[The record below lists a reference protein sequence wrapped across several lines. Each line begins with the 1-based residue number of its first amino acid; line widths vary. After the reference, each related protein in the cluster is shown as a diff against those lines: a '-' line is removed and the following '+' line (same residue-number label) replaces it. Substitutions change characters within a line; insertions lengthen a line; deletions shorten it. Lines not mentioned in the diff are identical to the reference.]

1 MHGGMSQDP
10 STLSHALSFDGP
22 EMVPHPGAVLADR
35 FVLERLLGHGG
46 CGIVYSATDLDVGQ
60 RVAVKILY
68 RTAVDG
74 SSRER
79 LRREVFAARDPHPNV
94 ATVFDLQ
101 EIDGLCFL
109 VMELVDGES
118 LASRLNQGEV
128 LDESRIADIGQQIA
142 AALSHLHRRGLIH
155 RDIKPSNVLVG
166 HDGTTKLCDL
176 GLARAV
182 DPGQTVTR
190 IGASVGTPAFM
201 APEQAR
207 GDHVTTAAD
216 IFALGRTVSAM
227 MNHGATAIDDGPPN
241 DTVASSSSEADSTS
255 PPTYSRWLS
264 RLVKWMLETDPR
276 DRPTAAQVEAAFSSR
291 RTRLYPRRRH
301 WIRGAAAL
309 GLTCAAVAVWF
320 ATHHQP
326 SVAFEV
332 GTNTVR
338 GIDDRGEMVWEHRL
352 QGTVQQ
358 VERIDL
364 DADGRDE
371 LVVVSGR
378 NRVTVARPGAPMYEI
393 VVVHLD
399 GSLVTRAVP
408 ENLIRNW
415 DFDYPKQVIAHVT
428 TTDVDDDG
436 ISELLVSC
444 AQINYYPSSLLVY
457 WPRWDTWDHVLNHTG
472 RMYDV
477 TTGPG
482 SRVAFF
488 AVNNR
493 LAMMPVVGVLRLQ
506 PPPDRDPSASAPDV
520 CTAPPLGVPDSCT
533 SAVWDY
539 YVPLDPEPFA
549 HSSKAVSMAFRPEG
563 GVDLDVDGQMIAIDP
578 GGNPMPPY
586 GGFVDLRG
594 ERLWFM
600 HQIWN
605 LDFRARPGWGGRVE
619 PMVHELLERSPGLL
633 EERAYLAIA
642 RVESAKAL
650 AMTGDST
657 AAIATLREAVD
668 TVPFDGVRLLLANL
682 YAIAGDDDRA
692 LDQVD
697 LLMRTGTTVKSW
709 FDAPY
714 LRLTIQIERGD
725 AIEIATWIDHFARLV
740 PNSDQQTGVARA
752 LTAWSHVWSD
762 RVEPIDL
769 DARSWSYAQ
778 SGLGWGGIA
787 RWRAH
792 RVRPRDE
799 YALREAIAAN
809 PDAEGVSR
817 LGLAAI
823 LMALDRPSEALTE
836 IDRAR
841 HALMGRAPI
850 DFESSQLLDLATAV
864 RAVALDASGD
874 HESAR
879 QSAVEVC
886 RNTRPGRLPRI
897 LAAEVLGDCTESSD
911 QRTPVS
917 EVLPGLDQD

>member
-1 MHGGMSQDP
+1 
-10 STLSHALSFDGP
+10 
-22 EMVPHPGAVLADR
+22 
-35 FVLERLLGHGG
+35 
-46 CGIVYSATDLDVGQ
+46 
-60 RVAVKILY
+60 
-68 RTAVDG
+68 
-74 SSRER
+74 
-79 LRREVFAARDPHPNV
+79 
-94 ATVFDLQ
+94 VFDLQ
-101 EIDGLCFL
+101 ELDGLCFL
-109 VMELVDGES
+109 VMELVEGES
-118 LASRLNQGEV
+118 LANRLNRGEV

-155 RDIKPSNVLVG
+155 RDIKPSNVLVR
-166 HDGTTKLCDL
+166 HDGATKLCDL

-207 GDHVTTAAD
+207 GDHITTAAD

-227 MNHGATAIDDGPPN
+227 MNHGAKAPDDDPPRDIDAPPTA
-241 DTVASSSSEADSTS
+241 ECDSTS
-255 PPTYSRWLS
+255 PPVFSPWLS
-264 RLVKWMLETDPR
+264 RLVKWMLEADPR

-291 RTRLYPRRRH
+291 KTRLYPRRRH
-301 WIRGAAAL
+301 WIRGATAL
-309 GLTCAAVAVWF
+309 GLTCAAVSVWL
-320 ATHHQP
+320 ATHHRP

-332 GTNTVR
+332 GTATVK
-338 GIDDRGEMVWEHRL
+338 GIDDRGGMVWERRL
-352 QGTVQQ
+352 EGTVNQ

-371 LVVVSGR
+371 LVVVAGR
-378 NRVTVARPGAPMYEI
+378 DRATVVRPGSPMYEI
-393 VVVHLD
+393 TVIRLD
-399 GSLVTRAVP
+399 ESLVTRAVP
-408 ENLIRNW
+408 EDLIRAW
-415 DFDYPKQVIAHVT
+415 DFDYPKQIVAHVT
-428 TTDVDDDG
+428 AADVDADG
-436 ISELLVSC
+436 ISELLVTC

-472 RMYDV
+472 RIYDV
-477 TTGPG
+477 ATGPG
-482 SRVAFF
+482 SRVAFY

-506 PPPDRDPSASAPDV
+506 PPPDRDASASAPDV

-539 YVPLDPEPFA
+539 YVPLEPEPFTN
-549 HSSKAVSMAFRPEG
+549 SSKAVSVTFRPEG
-563 GVDLDVDGQMIAIDP
+563 SVDLDVDGQVIAIDQR
-578 GGNPMPPY
+578 GNPMPPH

-594 ERLWFM
+594 DRMWFM

-605 LDFRARPGWGGRVE
+605 LDFRAKPGWGGRVE
-619 PMVHELLERSPGLL
+619 PMVRELLERSPALL
-633 EERAYLAIA
+633 EEHAYLAIA

-650 AMTGDST
+650 ALTGDS
-657 AAIATLREAVD
+657 ARAITTLRTAVA

-697 LLMRTGTTVKSW
+697 LLMRNGTTVKSW

-725 AIEIATWIDHFARLV
+725 AAEVATWIGHFAQMV
-740 PNSDQQTGVARA
+740 PVADQQAGVARA

-762 RVEPIDL
+762 RVEPIDV
-769 DARSWSYAQ
+769 DVRSWSYAQ

-787 RWRAH
+787 RWRAN

-823 LMALDRPSEALTE
+823 LLGLDQSSEALAE

-841 HALMGRAPI
+841 HALVGRAPI
-850 DFESSQLLDLATAV
+850 DFESSQLLDLATAM
-864 RAVALDASGD
+864 RAVALEASGD

-879 QSAVEVC
+879 QFAIEVC
-886 RNTRPGRLPRI
+886 RSARQDRLPRI
-897 LAAEVLGDCTESSD
+897 LAAEVLGGCPD
-911 QRTPVS
+911 
-917 EVLPGLDQD
+917 